1 MIIKQDGNNFVLV
14 LKKGEK
20 LVGSL
25 QKFAKEKSINSAWV
39 SGLGATLEAE
49 VGYYRLDT
57 KDYHFVQLDSILEIV
72 SLSGN
77 LVIYENE
84 PMAHLHVVLS
94 DESMKTYGGHLKEA
108 VVGGTVEL
116 YIRTIKVDLVRQ
128 TDAETGLKLIS

>member
-14 LKKGEK
+14 LKKGER
-20 LVGSL
+20 VVEAL
-25 QKFAKEKSINSAWV
+25 QKFAQKKSINSAWV
-39 SGLGATLEAE
+39 SGLGAVLEAE
-49 VGYYRLDT
+49 IGYYKLDT
-57 KDYHFVQLDSILEIV
+57 RDYHFVQLDSILEIV

-77 LVIYENE
+77 VAIYENV

-116 YIRTIKVDLVRQ
+116 YIRTIKADLVRQ
-128 TDAETGLKLIS
+128 PDAETGLKLIS